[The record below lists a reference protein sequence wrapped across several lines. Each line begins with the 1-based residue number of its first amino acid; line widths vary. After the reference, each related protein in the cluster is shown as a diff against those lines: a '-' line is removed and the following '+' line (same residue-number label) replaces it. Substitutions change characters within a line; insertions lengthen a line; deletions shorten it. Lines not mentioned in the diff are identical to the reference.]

1 VVRFSMILHA
11 NLIARTSHLSGEL
24 PPDMEEMPEEV
35 LEIARIDADMLVQLL
50 GQLYKYLQLQPRGGE
65 QN

>member
-1 VVRFSMILHA
+1 MRFSMILHA
-11 NLIARTSHLSGEL
+11 NLIARTSQLSGEV
-24 PPDMEEMPEEV
+24 PPELEAMSEEV